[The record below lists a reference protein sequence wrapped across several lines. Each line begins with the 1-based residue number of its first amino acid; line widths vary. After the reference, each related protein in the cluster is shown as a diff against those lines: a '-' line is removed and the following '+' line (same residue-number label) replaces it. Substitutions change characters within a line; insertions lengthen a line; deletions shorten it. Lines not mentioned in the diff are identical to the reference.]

1 MRLDGEG
8 RLVERGDGRLEG
20 GRSMLM
26 TQLLESALHDLLRM
40 TGYCSALSVNSTDQR
55 RIKYTIL
62 PVQVEQEDLLL
73 LL

>member
-1 MRLDGEG
+1 VRLGGEG

-20 GRSMLM
+20 GRSRLM
-26 TQLLESALHDLLRM
+26 MQLLESALHDLLKM

-62 PVQVEQEDLLL
+62 PVQVE
-73 LL
+73 